1 MFVLLWLLI
10 MFLRFRWGTGSDR
23 TVCVCVC
30 VCVCVAALHWQH
42 VWNGGGCLSLVSASF
57 GPGWSRSV
65 SFCTSRPSSS
75 LRCTA
80 HTYCPQSPQVRH
92 YTSPS
97 LSHTR
102 KPGNIREFLMPGKVW
117 NFTYKCCVQTM
128 QFGVSKVFF
137 YFFLNKSLRR
147 TKAAFSWTK
156 IL

>member
-1 MFVLLWLLI
+1 MSHVKITRNRPKFYWMFMSIFTFYTVLW
-10 MFLRFRWGTGSDR
+10 S
-23 TVCVCVC
+23 VCYLMIVDYVFVFQVGNRQRQDCVC

-97 LSHTR
+97 LSHTHENQEISESFSCLE
-102 KPGNIREFLMPGKVW
+102 KSGILHINV
-117 NFTYKCCVQTM
+117 
-128 QFGVSKVFF
+128 VSKR
-137 YFFLNKSLRR
+137 S
-147 TKAAFSWTK
+147 AWSQ
-156 IL
+156 